1 MRTTNAGHFRAGAWG
16 AALAAGLLIGGCG
29 QEAKNAAQMTSYSQE
44 TSKADQAELFTV
56 PAEQMQHVQVVA
68 AQATNLPRVLRLTGT
83 VAFNGFATTPV
94 ITQAG
99 GPVSRILVSPGQKVR
114 QGQVLAYVASP
125 DYSQLRATYLK
136 ARSAYELNDKAYA
149 RAQDLFAHHAVSEKD
164 LQQAESDRAQA
175 LADMQAAEQAMRIIG
190 YSNPAQMAAQA
201 SAEAPVRAPFAGEVV
216 ERLCSPGQVV
226 QAGATQCFTISDMST
241 VWVQANVYENAL
253 AYVHVGDAV
262 TITSDAYPDSFA
274 GKISYLGAALD
285 PASRSLQARI
295 DTKNLQGKLK
305 KDMYVVATV
314 RAGSIANAITVPDA
328 AVLRNPENLPYVYV
342 EVGQN
347 KFARRDVTLGDS
359 QGGMTQIATGLKA
372 GEKVIGDGSLFL
384 QFANSLQ
391 K

>member
-1 MRTTNAGHFRAGAWG
+1 
-16 AALAAGLLIGGCG
+16 
-29 QEAKNAAQMTSYSQE
+29 
-44 TSKADQAELFTV
+44 
-56 PAEQMQHVQVVA
+56 
-68 AQATNLPRVLRLTGT
+68 
-83 VAFNGFATTPV
+83 
-94 ITQAG
+94 
-99 GPVSRILVSPGQKVR
+99 
-114 QGQVLAYVASP
+114 
-125 DYSQLRATYLK
+125 
-136 ARSAYELNDKAYA
+136 
-149 RAQDLFAHHAVSEKD
+149 
-164 LQQAESDRAQA
+164 
-175 LADMQAAEQAMRIIG
+175 
-190 YSNPAQMAAQA
+190 MAAQA

-295 DTKNLQGKLK
+295 DTKNPQGKLK

-314 RAGSIANAITVPDA
+314 RAGSIPNAITVPDA